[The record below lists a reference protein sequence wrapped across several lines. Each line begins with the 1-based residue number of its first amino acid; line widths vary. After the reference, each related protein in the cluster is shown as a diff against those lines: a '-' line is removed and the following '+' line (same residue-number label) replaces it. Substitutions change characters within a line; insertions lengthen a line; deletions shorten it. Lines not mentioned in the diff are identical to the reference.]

1 MKVKWMPQ
9 AVGALYRIAEYISVR
24 HGQARCDSFLNEAY
38 DAGRM
43 LERNPEMGK
52 AEPLLCGRK
61 TLYRSFVVNDIN
73 KIVYRIMDEQIEIVD
88 FWDVRREPKV
98 LSKQVK

>member
-24 HGQARCDSFLNEAY
+24 YGQARCDSFLNEAY

-43 LERNPEMGK
+43 LEQNPEMGK